1 MTTILKETVLIEGL
15 TLANVIWRKFN
26 RQPDGFIAK
35 VLDLN
40 PGLADTVEIPVGTV
54 IAFPV
59 EALSDSAA
67 KRDVIR
73 LWD

>member
-1 MTTILKETVLIEGL
+1 VITILKETVKIEGL
-15 TLANVIWRKFN
+15 TVANIIWRKFN
-26 RQPDGFIAK
+26 RQPEGFVAK
-35 VLDLN
+35 VFDIN
-40 PGLADTVEIPVGTV
+40 PGLAEYAEVPVGTV

-59 EALSDSAA
+59 EALAEAKA

>member
-1 MTTILKETVLIEGL
+1 MTTMLKETVMIEGL
-15 TLANVIWRKFN
+15 TVANIIWRKFN

-35 VLDLN
+35 VLDIN
-40 PGLADTVEIPVGTV
+40 PGLAELTEVPVGTV

-59 EALSDSAA
+59 EALAESQAR
-67 KRDVIR
+67 RDVIR